1 MSGQFRSKE
10 STARYLASWSK
21 LRRNVA
27 GRVQTL
33 YAAVL
38 DDGNIVRPV
47 PVSRYT
53 YPVRRSREK
62 SEAAEEKTKRKPR
75 VRVLREA
82 ASGRAM
88 GGAESKENQ
97 WAVYL
102 N

>member
-21 LRRNVA
+21 LSRNVA

-62 SEAAEEKTKRKPR
+62 SEAAEEKTNENRGFEFSAKQQ
-75 VRVLREA
+75 A
-82 ASGRAM
+82 AER
-88 GGAESKENQ
+88 
-97 WAVYL
+97 WAVL
-102 N
+102 NQRKTNGRFT